1 MRISIYRRAA
11 LGGSRLAFTLVEV
24 LVATLM
30 ITVAITSLY
39 IGVGQTYM
47 FTLENELN
55 LRAMQL
61 LSEQMETIR
70 LYTWTQLT
78 NNGYIPTTFTNYY
91 YPPGTSN
98 GVGGVVF
105 TGTLTI
111 TNASLT
117 EGYSNDVRQVSA
129 TVNWNPGTNWSTGSA
144 QHQLQV
150 STLVAHYGMQNY
162 VYGTQ

>member
-1 MRISIYRRAA
+1 MVAA
-11 LGGSRLAFTLVEV
+11 L
-24 LVATLM
+24 LVA
-30 ITVAITSLY
+30 VAITSIYL
-39 IGVGQTYM
+39 GVGQTYM
-47 FTLENELN
+47 FTVENGLN

-78 NNGYIPTTFTNYY
+78 NSGYIPTSFTNYY

-111 TNASLT
+111 TNAGLT
-117 EGYSNDVRQVSA
+117 EGYSNDVRQVTAAVS
-129 TVNWNPGTNWSTGSA
+129 WNPGTNWNTGSTA
-144 QHQLQV
+144 HQLQV
-150 STLVAHYGMQNY
+150 STLVAHYGMQVY
-162 VYGTQ
+162 VYGAH